1 MKSLFARKAA
11 RGHWPHEV
19 QRRTMGGVH
28 LRTNPS
34 SKSVLSVCIAALGIV
49 LVVSAQL
56 AGATGT
62 QDQSQEAQTDLNGV
76 AAIGSQIAAQTFTAG
91 LEGSPDQVDLLLT
104 RYGSPGSLFVEIHTA
119 DAGVPTSQVIASGV
133 VVDTNL
139 DTDPYT
145 FEWVSVVLS
154 PIDFVSIGTL
164 YAIVVRDAGGAI
176 FPTDYFVW
184 AEAEF
189 DPYANGMTLTSVD
202 GGTSWFPAT
211 SADFAFRTYV
221 GPSTI
226 EVSIDIKPGSATNP
240 INLSSTGSIPVTILS
255 TSTFDATAVDPA
267 SVCFGDAESPA
278 ERDCIALDGGIE
290 DINGDGQ
297 PDLLLRFKTRETG
310 IDPGDTQACL
320 TGTTF
325 SDASL
330 EGCDSI
336 KTF

>member
-19 QRRTMGGVH
+19 QRRRMGGVH